1 MRPRGFLSRFVEMA
15 AQHQSKEDEAE
26 GRIGLFPVGRITVLT
41 QSLVCALAIG
51 GSQIDKG

>member
-1 MRPRGFLSRFVEMA
+1 MRPRGFLSRVDEME